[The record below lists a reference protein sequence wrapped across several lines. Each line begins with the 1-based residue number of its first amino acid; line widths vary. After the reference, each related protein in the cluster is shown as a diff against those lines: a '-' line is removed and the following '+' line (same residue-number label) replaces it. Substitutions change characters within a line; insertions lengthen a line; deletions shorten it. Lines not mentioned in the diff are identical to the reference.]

1 MHPAARIGDPHE
13 CKPHGASPISAPGC
27 PTVLIGGAP
36 AARQGDA
43 ATCSAGPDAI
53 LDGSPTVRIGNQ
65 AAARQTERFAHGG
78 TVVVGCPTVL
88 IGNPAVGPDGRAIA
102 VPPEC
107 KWLLDFGAKG
117 TGKRLD
123 RLRDAY
129 DVKGYEVGEITP
141 PKTPRQPYELSG
153 ETYPRAEHTKQVVVI
168 RGHEVTIYEPTT
180 GVTPPAWLPTSA
192 NIAKGLATLSD
203 EQLAGLKEVYIVSDS
218 SSDSAADHHKGV
230 VRYFPR
236 DKEHPQSDI
245 DWALQHESAHALWDA
260 RMQED
265 AGFRSAWQRAADQDH
280 RTVTDYG
287 DKRLGE
293 DFAEFMILYA
303 NVLGSPCE
311 GSARALFKHR
321 MQIMDG
327 LFPNGLPVRN
337 PSAASKPY

>member
-13 CKPHGASPISAPGC
+13 CKSHGASPISPPGC

-36 AARQGDA
+36 AAREGDA
-43 ATCSAGPDAI
+43 AVCSAGPDAI
-53 LDGSPTVRIGNQ
+53 LDGSPTVRIGGQ

-78 TVVVGCPTVL
+78 TVAAGCPTVL

-102 VPPEC
+102 IPPEC
-107 KWLLDFGAKG
+107 KWLLDFGGKG

-123 RLRDAY
+123 RLRDS
-129 DVKGYEVGEITP
+129 YEVKSSGVRHTSP
-141 PKTPRQPYELSG
+141 PGPPPLPFGRYRRDLI
-153 ETYPRAEHTKQVVVI
+153 VI
-168 RGHEVTIYEPTT
+168 RGHEVAVYEPMECNSKWIPTT
-180 GVTPPAWLPTSA
+180 DHV
-192 NIAKGLATLSD
+192 AKGLAALSD
-203 EQLAGLKEVYIVSDS
+203 EQLAGLKEVYIVPESMPDR
-218 SSDSAADHHKGV
+218 AADHKDGV
-230 VRYFPR
+230 IRYFPR

-260 RMQED
+260 RMKED
-265 AGFRSAWQRAADQDH
+265 PGFPSAWQRAADQDH

-287 DKRLGE
+287 DKRIGE

-337 PSAASKPY
+337 PSAGSKPY